1 MDGQLRAPAL
11 NQTPSFFSPRLSA
24 AFQKELHKFM
34 KLVSVLQI
42 IVRKLRRAHVSMET
56 PPAQL
61 RAESERWFGLSAVT
75 EPWKI
80 TGITHLMGF
89 DHNNPRERER
99 ERLTDSGIETSELWF
114 QLSDREMLLL
124 FCVWYVI
131 MYCKKVIRWA
141 HYGTL
146 MYMSGFH

>member
-1 MDGQLRAPAL
+1 MDGHLRAPAL
-11 NQTPSFFSPRLSA
+11 NQTPSALYALFFPLRLSA

-75 EPWKI
+75 EP
-80 TGITHLMGF
+80 
-89 DHNNPRERER
+89 
-99 ERLTDSGIETSELWF
+99 
-114 QLSDREMLLL
+114 
-124 FCVWYVI
+124 
-131 MYCKKVIRWA
+131 
-141 HYGTL
+141 
-146 MYMSGFH
+146 